1 MKRLSKLM
9 SDGNTFYRGFGLVL
23 FGAIARNYVYNSVEE
38 NALLEG
44 LSPKRIM
51 VSDDWHDTLSR
62 AKVIAGKGP
71 HTAYAYYPPE
81 YLRTKVWTPACS
93 VFAMVAIVYQFL
105 TGELPYV
112 GKVPEELLTSEEG
125 LRYIR
130 KKRRDGLDMTFI
142 PYECRDFITKG
153 LSLRKKD
160 RYTSLSDTVD
170 DYATLADNL
179 YGNTPQEL
187 AASMEEYIINEYK
200 PLLLCQN

>member
-23 FGAIARNYVYNSVEE
+23 FGAIARNYVYNSAEE

-44 LSPKRIM
+44 MSPKRIM
-51 VSDDWHDTLSR
+51 VSDDWHDTLSW
-62 AKVIAGKGP
+62 AKVIAGKEP

-81 YLRTKVWTPACS
+81 YLQTKVWTPACS

-112 GKVPEELLTSEEG
+112 GNVPEELLTSEEG
-125 LRYIR
+125 LQYIR
-130 KKRRDGLDMTFI
+130 KKRKEELDMTFI
-142 PYECRDFITKG
+142 PHECRDFIKKG

-170 DYATLADNL
+170 DYATLVDNL
-179 YGNTPQEL
+179 QGNTPQEL
-187 AASMEEYIINEYK
+187 GEAMDEYIINEYK
-200 PLLLCQN
+200 QFLLGQG